1 MFSVFWT
8 QGYAGTSSLQHIQRI
23 LWSGSD
29 NGTGTCPLHH
39 VAVAKK
45 VHKSDLYCIGQIIRD
60 LYSSES
66 SIFADVTVALI
77 FNVQHVCIVFSIVC
91 MYFVCISIFLSVN
104 LNLHFRLYQTCFKLG
119 LVSSNKIFLSS
130 TLAPNEK

>member
-23 LWSGSD
+23 LWPGSD

-60 LYSSES
+60 FTHQNHPSLQMSQ
-66 SIFADVTVALI
+66 L
-77 FNVQHVCIVFSIVC
+77 
-91 MYFVCISIFLSVN
+91 L
-104 LNLHFRLYQTCFKLG
+104 
-119 LVSSNKIFLSS
+119 
-130 TLAPNEK
+130 